1 LQHGCTTSR
10 GKIYWG
16 VLFDLLL
23 CDTDPVLAGFRTTM
37 KIFETSHSLGSAG
50 GFVVSIL
57 LEQCHHPLNLTVSE
71 LPSLVLAGT
80 RHIIHVIQYGV

>member
-1 LQHGCTTSR
+1 
-10 GKIYWG
+10 
-16 VLFDLLL
+16 
-23 CDTDPVLAGFRTTM
+23 M